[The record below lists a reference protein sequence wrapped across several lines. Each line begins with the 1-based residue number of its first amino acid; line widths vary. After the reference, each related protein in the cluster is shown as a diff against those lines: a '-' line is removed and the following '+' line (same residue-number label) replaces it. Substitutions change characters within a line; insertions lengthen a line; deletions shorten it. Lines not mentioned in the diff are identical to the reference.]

1 MHSAAAP
8 FNSTSFQNLGFHT
21 RRAHIHSKA
30 PCARQECA
38 VLLNRSRKRR
48 GNSIQWHS
56 DTLCHNVG
64 GHVADAAADRVWM
77 DGSVK
82 SVYKEFPFQCPA
94 CLLFVCPESRLY
106 SSLRRLDDLFS
117 GCIRI
122 RFLLKEHI
130 ANGAL
135 IYFFMI
141 KLDINY
147 PWIKWIKWKISWRW
161 TMYGIRV

>member
-21 RRAHIHSKA
+21 RHTHTHTYQGTV
-30 PCARQECA
+30 QECA
-38 VLLNRSRKRR
+38 VLLNRSRKGR

-94 CLLFVCPESRLY
+94 CLLFVCPESTLY
-106 SSLRRLDDLFS
+106 SSLRRRFS
-117 GCIRI
+117 GCIR
-122 RFLLKEHI
+122 FLSSGGE
-130 ANGAL
+130 
-135 IYFFMI
+135 YC
-141 KLDINY
+141 
-147 PWIKWIKWKISWRW
+147 KW
-161 TMYGIRV
+161 VA

>member
-94 CLLFVCPESRLY
+94 CLLFVCPESKLY
-106 SSLRRLDDLFS
+106 SSLRRLDSVQWLYTDTVSPRGAYCKWCVNLF
-117 GCIRI
+117 
-122 RFLLKEHI
+122 L
-130 ANGAL
+130 
-135 IYFFMI
+135 Y
-141 KLDINY
+141 D
-147 PWIKWIKWKISWRW
+147 KIG
-161 TMYGIRV
+161 Y